1 MHNPYV
7 GVFAAALAAWIFGAI
22 WYTVL
27 GRAWMAAQGMG
38 AAEIE
43 ARRQVRQMPLGP
55 LAITFVCEIVMALV
69 MSWLLAGLG
78 VVDVIGGA
86 VTGLTLGVGFM
97 ATSILVNN
105 AFPGRK
111 LMLSV
116 IDGAHWII
124 VATIIGVVL
133 VLLS

>member
-1 MHNPYV
+1 MHNPYIAIA
-7 GVFAAALAAWIFGAI
+7 AAALAAWIFGAI
-22 WYTVL
+22 WYGVL

-43 ARRQVRQMPLGP
+43 AKRQVRQMPLKP
-55 LAITFVCEIVMALV
+55 MAISFAAEIVMAV
-69 MSWLLAGLG
+69 VFSWLLAGLG
-78 VVDVIGGA
+78 VVDWMGGA
-86 VTGLTLGVGFM
+86 VTGLTLGLGLM
-97 ATSILVNN
+97 ASSTLVNN

-124 VATIIGVVL
+124 VAVIECVVL
-133 VLLS
+133 VALS

>member
-22 WYTVL
+22 WYGVL
-27 GRAWMAAQGMG
+27 GRTWMAAQGMG

-43 ARRQVRQMPLGP
+43 AKRQVRQMPKGP
-55 LAITFVCEIVMALV
+55 MAISFVSELVMALV

-78 VVDVIGGA
+78 VVDLMGGA
-86 VTGLTLGVGFM
+86 LTGLALGVGFM
-97 ATSILVNN
+97 APATLVNN
-105 AFPGRK
+105 TFPGRK
-111 LMLSV
+111 PMLSV

-124 VATIIGVVL
+124 VAMIEGVVL